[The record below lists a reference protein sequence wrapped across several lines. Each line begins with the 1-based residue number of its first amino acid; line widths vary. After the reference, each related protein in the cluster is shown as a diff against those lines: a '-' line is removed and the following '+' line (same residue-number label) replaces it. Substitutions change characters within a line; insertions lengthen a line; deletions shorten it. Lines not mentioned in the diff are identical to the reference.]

1 MKNLLIFVNF
11 LTTLPLKSV
20 NFFKNLQKIHG
31 FCGFLGLKPQK
42 IHANSQAKSALK
54 FYANNFTTLA
64 TIALVLGISGCSA
77 GSEPE
82 ISMKAPV
89 YVEELPEK
97 QISNTNI
104 APGSLFGKG
113 DNPLFS
119 DKKAMNVNDLV
130 TVIIQETTSQS
141 TSANRASSK
150 NNTSNLSGGTLTA
163 GGALSSVANSVS
175 DYTNIGFQT
184 SSNANYTG
192 SGSQSRNESFTTT
205 ISTRVIKILAN
216 GNYFI
221 EGSRELLINGE
232 KQTIQLSGVIRPYD
246 IGQDNTIDSRYI
258 ADAKILYKT
267 EGDVATSTKKPW
279 GTRFF
284 ELIWPF

>member
-1 MKNLLIFVNF
+1 MRLLSFVF
-11 LTTLPLKSV
+11 LFVIGFAFVACGATTE
-20 NFFKNLQKIHG
+20 
-31 FCGFLGLKPQK
+31 PQ
-42 IHANSQAKSALK
+42 
-54 FYANNFTTLA
+54 
-64 TIALVLGISGCSA
+64 
-77 GSEPE
+77 
-82 ISMKAPV
+82 ISMKPPA
-89 YVEELPEK
+89 YVEELPPK
-97 QISNTNI
+97 QTHNTDI
-104 APGSLFGKG
+104 AAGSLFGRG

-130 TVIIQETTSQS
+130 TVVIQESTSQS
-141 TSANRASSK
+141 TSANRASTKS
-150 NNTSNLSGGTLTA
+150 NNSNLSGGTLTG
-163 GGALSSVANSVS
+163 GGALSSAAEAIS

-184 SSNANYTG
+184 NSTANYTG
-192 SGSQSRNESFTTT
+192 TGSQSRSESFVTT
-205 ISTRVIKILAN
+205 ISTRVIKILSN

-232 KQTIQLSGVIRPYD
+232 KQVIQLSGVIRPYD

-284 ELIWPF
+284 EAIWPF

>member
-1 MKNLLIFVNF
+1 MMKNLLLFAAAAVFVGCGA
-11 LTTLPLKSV
+11 TT
-20 NFFKNLQKIHG
+20 
-31 FCGFLGLKPQK
+31 
-42 IHANSQAKSALK
+42 
-54 FYANNFTTLA
+54 
-64 TIALVLGISGCSA
+64 
-77 GSEPE
+77 EPE
-82 ISMKAPV
+82 ISMKPPA
-89 YVEELPEK
+89 YVEELPPK
-97 QISNTNI
+97 QSENASV

-130 TVIIQETTSQS
+130 TVIIQESTSQS

-150 NNTSNLSGGTLTA
+150 NNTSNLSGGTVTA
-163 GGALSSVANSVS
+163 GGKLANVASAVS

-184 SSNANYTG
+184 NSTANYTG
-192 SGSQSRNESFTTT
+192 TGSQSRSESFVTT
-205 ISTRVIKILAN
+205 ISTRVIKILSN

-232 KQTIQLSGVIRPYD
+232 KQLIQLSGVIRPYD

-284 ELIWPF
+284 EAIWPF

>member
-1 MKNLLIFVNF
+1 MKVLLLFVLLF
-11 LTTLPLKSV
+11 ALL
-20 NFFKNLQKIHG
+20 G
-31 FCGFLGLKPQK
+31 CG
-42 IHANSQAKSALK
+42 AS
-54 FYANNFTTLA
+54 T
-64 TIALVLGISGCSA
+64 
-77 GSEPE
+77 EPE
-82 ISMKAPV
+82 ISMKPPA
-89 YVEELPEK
+89 YVEELPPK
-97 QISNTNI
+97 QSDNI
-104 APGSLFGKG
+104 QTAPGSLFGKG

-130 TVIIQETTSQS
+130 TVVIQESTSQS
-141 TSANRASSK
+141 TQANRSSSK

-163 GGALSSVANSVS
+163 GGQLANVANNISNYS
-175 DYTNIGFQT
+175 NIGFQT
-184 SSNANYTG
+184 NSSANYTG
-192 SGSQSRNESFTTT
+192 TGAQTRNESFNTTV
-205 ISTRVIKILAN
+205 STRVIKILSN

-232 KQTIQLSGVIRPYD
+232 KQIIQLSGVIRPYD

-284 ELIWPF
+284 EAIWPF

>member
-1 MKNLLIFVNF
+1 MRVLFLAFFFV
-11 LTTLPLKSV
+11 
-20 NFFKNLQKIHG
+20 
-31 FCGFLGLKPQK
+31 FLGCGATTEPQ
-42 IHANSQAKSALK
+42 
-54 FYANNFTTLA
+54 
-64 TIALVLGISGCSA
+64 
-77 GSEPE
+77 
-82 ISMKAPV
+82 ISMKPPA
-89 YVEELPEK
+89 YVEELPPK
-97 QISNTNI
+97 QSNNVDV
-104 APGSLFGKG
+104 AAGSLFGKG

-130 TVIIQETTSQS
+130 TVVIRETTSQS
-141 TSANRASSK
+141 TQANRASTK
-150 NNTSNLSGGTLTA
+150 TNNSNLSGGTLTA
-163 GGALSSVANSVS
+163 GGGLASAADSIS

-184 SSNANYTG
+184 NSTANYTG
-192 SGSQSRNESFTTT
+192 TGSQSRSESFTTT
-205 ISTRVIKILAN
+205 VSTRVIKILSN

-232 KQTIQLSGVIRPYD
+232 KQVIQLSGVIRPYD

-284 ELIWPF
+284 EAIWPF

>member
-1 MKNLLIFVNF
+1 MKVLLLFVLLF
-11 LTTLPLKSV
+11 
-20 NFFKNLQKIHG
+20 
-31 FCGFLGLKPQK
+31 
-42 IHANSQAKSALK
+42 AL
-54 FYANNFTTLA
+54 
-64 TIALVLGISGCSA
+64 SGCGAST
-77 GSEPE
+77 EPE
-82 ISMKAPV
+82 ISMKPPA
-89 YVEELPEK
+89 YVEELPPK
-97 QISNTNI
+97 QSDNI
-104 APGSLFGKG
+104 QTAPGSLFGKG

-130 TVIIQETTSQS
+130 TVVIQESTSQS
-141 TSANRASSK
+141 TQANRSSSK

-163 GGALSSVANSVS
+163 GGQLANVANNISNYS
-175 DYTNIGFQT
+175 NIGFQT
-184 SSNANYTG
+184 NSSANYTG
-192 SGSQSRNESFTTT
+192 TGAQTRNESFNTTV
-205 ISTRVIKILAN
+205 STRVTKILSN

-232 KQTIQLSGVIRPYD
+232 KQIIQLSGVIRPYD

-284 ELIWPF
+284 EAIWPF

>member
-1 MKNLLIFVNF
+1 MKVLLLFVLLF
-11 LTTLPLKSV
+11 
-20 NFFKNLQKIHG
+20 
-31 FCGFLGLKPQK
+31 
-42 IHANSQAKSALK
+42 AL
-54 FYANNFTTLA
+54 
-64 TIALVLGISGCSA
+64 SGCGAST
-77 GSEPE
+77 EPE
-82 ISMKAPV
+82 ISMKPPA
-89 YVEELPEK
+89 YVEELPPK
-97 QISNTNI
+97 QSDNI
-104 APGSLFGKG
+104 QTAPGSLFGKG

-130 TVIIQETTSQS
+130 TVVIQESTSQS
-141 TSANRASSK
+141 TQANRSSSK

-163 GGALSSVANSVS
+163 GGQLANIANSIS
-175 DYTNIGFQT
+175 NYSNIGFQT
-184 SSNANYTG
+184 NSTANYTG
-192 SGSQSRNESFTTT
+192 AGAQTRNERFNTT
-205 ISTRVIKILAN
+205 ISTRVIKILSN

-232 KQTIQLSGVIRPYD
+232 KQIIQLSGVIRPYD

-284 ELIWPF
+284 EAIWPF

>member
-1 MKNLLIFVNF
+1 MKVLLLFVLLF
-11 LTTLPLKSV
+11 
-20 NFFKNLQKIHG
+20 
-31 FCGFLGLKPQK
+31 
-42 IHANSQAKSALK
+42 AL
-54 FYANNFTTLA
+54 
-64 TIALVLGISGCSA
+64 SGCGAST
-77 GSEPE
+77 EPE
-82 ISMKAPV
+82 ISMKPPA
-89 YVEELPEK
+89 YVEELPPK
-97 QISNTNI
+97 QSDNI
-104 APGSLFGKG
+104 QTAPGSLFGKG

-130 TVIIQETTSQS
+130 TVVIQESTSQS
-141 TSANRASSK
+141 TQANRSSSK

-163 GGALSSVANSVS
+163 GGQLANVANNISNYS
-175 DYTNIGFQT
+175 NIGFQT
-184 SSNANYTG
+184 NSSANYTG
-192 SGSQSRNESFTTT
+192 TGAQTRNESFNTTV
-205 ISTRVIKILAN
+205 STRVIKILSN

-232 KQTIQLSGVIRPYD
+232 KQIIQLSGVIRPYD

-284 ELIWPF
+284 EAIWLF

>member
-1 MKNLLIFVNF
+1 MKVLLLFVLLF
-11 LTTLPLKSV
+11 
-20 NFFKNLQKIHG
+20 
-31 FCGFLGLKPQK
+31 
-42 IHANSQAKSALK
+42 AL
-54 FYANNFTTLA
+54 
-64 TIALVLGISGCSA
+64 SGCGAST
-77 GSEPE
+77 EPE
-82 ISMKAPV
+82 ISMKPPA
-89 YVEELPEK
+89 YVEELPPK
-97 QISNTNI
+97 QSDNI
-104 APGSLFGKG
+104 QTAPGSLFGKG

-130 TVIIQETTSQS
+130 TVVIQESTSQS
-141 TSANRASSK
+141 TQANRSSSK

-163 GGALSSVANSVS
+163 GGQLANVANNISNYS
-175 DYTNIGFQT
+175 NIGFQT
-184 SSNANYTG
+184 NSSANYTG
-192 SGSQSRNESFTTT
+192 TGAQTRNESFNTT
-205 ISTRVIKILAN
+205 ISTRVIKILSN

-232 KQTIQLSGVIRPYD
+232 KQIIQLSGVIRPYD

-284 ELIWPF
+284 EAIWPF

>member
-1 MKNLLIFVNF
+1 MKVLLLFVLLF
-11 LTTLPLKSV
+11 
-20 NFFKNLQKIHG
+20 
-31 FCGFLGLKPQK
+31 
-42 IHANSQAKSALK
+42 AL
-54 FYANNFTTLA
+54 
-64 TIALVLGISGCSA
+64 SGCGAST
-77 GSEPE
+77 EPE
-82 ISMKAPV
+82 ISMKPPA
-89 YVEELPEK
+89 YVEELPPK
-97 QISNTNI
+97 QSDNI
-104 APGSLFGKG
+104 QTAPGSLFGKG

-130 TVIIQETTSQS
+130 TVVIQESTSQS
-141 TSANRASSK
+141 TQANRSSSK

-163 GGALSSVANSVS
+163 GGQLANVANNISNYS
-175 DYTNIGFQT
+175 NIGFQT
-184 SSNANYTG
+184 NSSANYTG
-192 SGSQSRNESFTTT
+192 TGAQTRNESFNTTV
-205 ISTRVIKILAN
+205 STRVIKILSN

-232 KQTIQLSGVIRPYD
+232 KQIIQLSGVIRPYD

-284 ELIWPF
+284 EAIWQF

>member
-1 MKNLLIFVNF
+1 MKVLLLFVLLF
-11 LTTLPLKSV
+11 
-20 NFFKNLQKIHG
+20 
-31 FCGFLGLKPQK
+31 
-42 IHANSQAKSALK
+42 AL
-54 FYANNFTTLA
+54 
-64 TIALVLGISGCSA
+64 SGCGAST
-77 GSEPE
+77 EPE
-82 ISMKAPV
+82 ISMKPPA
-89 YVEELPEK
+89 YVEELPPK
-97 QISNTNI
+97 QSDNI
-104 APGSLFGKG
+104 QTAPGSLFGKG

-130 TVIIQETTSQS
+130 TVVIQESTSQS
-141 TSANRASSK
+141 TQANRSSSK

-163 GGALSSVANSVS
+163 GGQLTNVANNISNYS
-175 DYTNIGFQT
+175 NIGFQT
-184 SSNANYTG
+184 NSSANYTG
-192 SGSQSRNESFTTT
+192 TGAQTRNESFNTTV
-205 ISTRVIKILAN
+205 STRVIKILSN

-232 KQTIQLSGVIRPYD
+232 KQIIQLSGVIRPYD

-284 ELIWPF
+284 EAIWPF

>member
-1 MKNLLIFVNF
+1 MKVLLLFVLLF
-11 LTTLPLKSV
+11 
-20 NFFKNLQKIHG
+20 
-31 FCGFLGLKPQK
+31 
-42 IHANSQAKSALK
+42 AL
-54 FYANNFTTLA
+54 
-64 TIALVLGISGCSA
+64 SGCGAST
-77 GSEPE
+77 EPE
-82 ISMKAPV
+82 ISMKPPA
-89 YVEELPEK
+89 YVEELPPK
-97 QISNTNI
+97 QSDNI
-104 APGSLFGKG
+104 QTAPGSLFGKG

-130 TVIIQETTSQS
+130 TVVIQESTSQS
-141 TSANRASSK
+141 TQANRSSSK

-163 GGALSSVANSVS
+163 GGQLANVANNISNYS
-175 DYTNIGFQT
+175 NIGFQT
-184 SSNANYTG
+184 NSRANYTG
-192 SGSQSRNESFTTT
+192 TGAQTRNESFNTTV
-205 ISTRVIKILAN
+205 STRVIKILSN

-232 KQTIQLSGVIRPYD
+232 KQIIQLSGVIRPYD

-284 ELIWPF
+284 EAIWPF

>member
-1 MKNLLIFVNF
+1 MKVLLLFVLLF
-11 LTTLPLKSV
+11 
-20 NFFKNLQKIHG
+20 
-31 FCGFLGLKPQK
+31 
-42 IHANSQAKSALK
+42 AL
-54 FYANNFTTLA
+54 
-64 TIALVLGISGCSA
+64 SGCGAST
-77 GSEPE
+77 EPE
-82 ISMKAPV
+82 ISMKPPA
-89 YVEELPEK
+89 YVEELPPK
-97 QISNTNI
+97 QSDNI
-104 APGSLFGKG
+104 QTAPGSLFGKG

-130 TVIIQETTSQS
+130 TVVIQESTSQS
-141 TSANRASSK
+141 TQANHSSSK

-163 GGALSSVANSVS
+163 GGQLANVANNISNYS
-175 DYTNIGFQT
+175 NIGFQT
-184 SSNANYTG
+184 NSSANYTG
-192 SGSQSRNESFTTT
+192 TGAQTRNESFNTTV
-205 ISTRVIKILAN
+205 STRVIKILSN

-232 KQTIQLSGVIRPYD
+232 KQIIQLSGVIRPYD

-284 ELIWPF
+284 EAIWPF